1 MKPLSISVLLAVVAF
16 ASGYADSPK
25 RFTGWAASLGRR
37 QDASGAENP
46 LAQVAYAPRPDKLP
60 EAAREH
66 LAGSGLFVINVD
78 MATGKVKSV
87 QIEKSTGHALL
98 DRSAIQTFQKFRF
111 RPGTVRRVVAPIS
124 FTARSHVGQY

>member
-1 MKPLSISVLLAVVAF
+1 M
-16 ASGYADSPK
+16 
-25 RFTGWAASLGRR
+25 
-37 QDASGAENP
+37 
-46 LAQVAYAPRPDKLP
+46 AYAPRPDKLP

-78 MATGKVKSV
+78 MASGKVKSV